1 MAGRGRERPCT
12 QGMLL
17 QPLKCSSASPS
28 LPECSRGG
36 RRRRG
41 GVGGGGKRTDEGGQR
56 QEGGGGKPAA
66 RELGLFS
73 VDALQSPALV
83 SRLL

>member
-1 MAGRGRERPCT
+1 M
-12 QGMLL
+12 
-17 QPLKCSSASPS
+17 
-28 LPECSRGG
+28 
-36 RRRRG
+36 
-41 GVGGGGKRTDEGGQR
+41 GGGGKRTDEGGQR